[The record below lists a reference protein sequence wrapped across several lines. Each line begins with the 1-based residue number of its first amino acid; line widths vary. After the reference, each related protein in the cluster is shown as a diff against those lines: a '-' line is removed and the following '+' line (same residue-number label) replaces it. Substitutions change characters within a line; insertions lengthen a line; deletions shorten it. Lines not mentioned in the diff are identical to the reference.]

1 MNIKCIN
8 EMIRTSA
15 ENENCPKIESTMA
28 VYQLQ
33 TAELPHKNFNSFIL
47 CRKNCEGIPL
57 RKQ

>member
-1 MNIKCIN
+1 
-8 EMIRTSA
+8 MIRTSA

-28 VYQLQ
+28 GYQLQ